1 MTQKQHSIQESLL
14 MDRSRPG
21 RSGYRTPAS
30 DVPAQPLPDS
40 SILRDELPLPEL
52 SEGEI
57 VRYFT
62 NLSQLNFSIDTNF
75 YPLGSCTMKYNPK
88 INDLAASIQGFSQLH
103 PLQPEN
109 SIQGALAV
117 MFQLQSFLTEMT
129 GMKSTCLTPLGG
141 AQGELAGILMFK
153 AYHAAAKQT
162 QRKKILIPDSAHGTN
177 PASAAMGGF
186 EVVSIPSDKNG
197 NMDLSVLHQ
206 HADNELAGLMYT
218 LPTTLG
224 LFDTNIVEICKV
236 VHDAGGLVYGDGA
249 NMNALVGQTR
259 IGSLG
264 FDVVHINLHKTFST
278 PHGGGGP
285 GAGPISVNDTLE
297 KYLPTPIVIAKS
309 SKELTHYSLLTPD
322 NSIGKLSAFHGN
334 FGVLLRAFTYIMS
347 LGGDGIRANSENAV
361 INANYILQELRGIY
375 DLPYDRTCMHE
386 VVLSAKKQKANG
398 VKALDIAKRLL
409 DYGFHAPT
417 MYFPL
422 IVEEALMVEPT
433 ETESKEAIDGFISA
447 MKAIALEAAK
457 EPSLVQ
463 QAPHT
468 TPISRLDEAKAA
480 RQPDLRWSSQP
491 KKE

>member
-1 MTQKQHSIQESLL
+1 M
-14 MDRSRPG
+14 
-21 RSGYRTPAS
+21 
-30 DVPAQPLPDS
+30 
-40 SILRDELPLPEL
+40 
-52 SEGEI
+52 
-57 VRYFT
+57 
-62 NLSQLNFSIDTNF
+62 N
-75 YPLGSCTMKYNPK
+75 
-88 INDLAASIQGFSQLH
+88 
-103 PLQPEN
+103 
-109 SIQGALAV
+109 
-117 MFQLQSFLTEMT
+117 
-129 GMKSTCLTPLGG
+129 
-141 AQGELAGILMFK
+141 
-153 AYHAAAKQT
+153 
-162 QRKKILIPDSAHGTN
+162 
-177 PASAAMGGF
+177 
-186 EVVSIPSDKNG
+186 
-197 NMDLSVLHQ
+197 
-206 HADNELAGLMYT
+206 ADNELAGLMYT

-285 GAGPISVNDTLE
+285 GAGPISVNATLE
-297 KYLPTPIVIAKS
+297 KYLPTPIVIAES
-309 SKELTHYSLLTPD
+309 SQELTRYSLLTPD

-334 FGVLLRAFTYIMS
+334 FGVLLRAFPYIRS
-347 LGGDGIRANSENAV
+347 LGGDGIKANSENAV
-361 INANYILQELRGIY
+361 INANYILQQLRGIY

-447 MKAIALEAAK
+447 MKAIALEAEK
-457 EPSLVQ
+457 DPSLVQ

>member
-1 MTQKQHSIQESLL
+1 
-14 MDRSRPG
+14 
-21 RSGYRTPAS
+21 
-30 DVPAQPLPDS
+30 
-40 SILRDELPLPEL
+40 
-52 SEGEI
+52 
-57 VRYFT
+57 
-62 NLSQLNFSIDTNF
+62 
-75 YPLGSCTMKYNPK
+75 MKYNPK

-186 EVVSIPSDKNG
+186 EVVSIPSDNNG

-285 GAGPISVNDTLE
+285 GAGPISVNATLE
-297 KYLPTPIVIAKS
+297 KYLPKPIVIA
-309 SKELTHYSLLTPD
+309 LSL
-322 NSIGKLSAFHGN
+322 IH
-334 FGVLLRAFTYIMS
+334 I
-347 LGGDGIRANSENAV
+347 
-361 INANYILQELRGIY
+361 
-375 DLPYDRTCMHE
+375 
-386 VVLSAKKQKANG
+386 
-398 VKALDIAKRLL
+398 
-409 DYGFHAPT
+409 
-417 MYFPL
+417 
-422 IVEEALMVEPT
+422 
-433 ETESKEAIDGFISA
+433 
-447 MKAIALEAAK
+447 
-457 EPSLVQ
+457 
-463 QAPHT
+463 
-468 TPISRLDEAKAA
+468 
-480 RQPDLRWSSQP
+480 
-491 KKE
+491 